1 MARVT
6 VTPEQFSMVK
16 FEHDRIVE
24 LAGQVADTV
33 GIPADRELRIEV
45 DEGNPLGRVRVTSLD
60 PITMTVEGGA
70 FEDAKRPRSL
80 SDTSV
85 IDVLG
90 RHLFRVQ
97 DRLNPA
103 FGDPPEDAKLTLQQ
117 AAAWDTYAVGR
128 CERAGFAPSKPRRLY
143 HFRNRHGFTD
153 IADEVFA
160 ELWNADGLTWADIDA
175 ACARTEAARQPVG

>member
-1 MARVT
+1 MPRVT

-24 LAGQVADTV
+24 LAVEVADKV

-60 PITMTVEGGA
+60 PITITVEGGA

-90 RHLFRVQ
+90 RHLFRVR
-97 DRLNPA
+97 DRLDPA
-103 FGDPPEDAKLTLQQ
+103 FGEPPADDKLTLQL
-117 AAAWDTYAVGR
+117 AAAWDVYAVGR
-128 CERAGFAPSKPRRLY
+128 CDRAGFGPSKPRRLY

-153 IADEVFA
+153 VADEAFE
-160 ELWNADGLTWADIDA
+160 ELWNADSLTWADIEA
-175 ACARTEAARQPVG
+175 VCARTEAARVPVG

>member
-1 MARVT
+1 MAKVT

-16 FEHDRIVE
+16 FDHDRIVE

-33 GIPADRELRIEV
+33 GIPADAELRIEV
-45 DEGNPLGRVRVTSLD
+45 DEANPLGRVRVTSLD
-60 PITMTVEGGA
+60 PITITVEGGA

-90 RHLFRVQ
+90 RYLFRVRDRQ
-97 DRLNPA
+97 DAA
-103 FGDPPEDAKLTLQQ
+103 FGEPPADDKLTLQQ
-117 AAAWDTYAVGR
+117 GAAWDTYAVGR

-153 IADEVFA
+153 VADEAFD
-160 ELWNADGLTWADIDA
+160 ELWNADRLTWADIEA
-175 ACARTEAARQPVG
+175 VCARTEAARQPVG